1 MADDKTP
8 GPQKKAIDDHIA
20 WLRET
25 YGIGITG
32 DETETAETEQQLAHR
47 EDVEVDAK
55 TKSMEKELLR
65 KEKLRNDELENRIA
79 HQEKFFN
86 FSLAIIGLPV
96 LAASIGFIILLFKSR
111 VGDVAYAA
119 FFASVVAE
127 VIGLSYILGN
137 YFFPRQSK
145 IEEPRQDNGAQDD

>member
-1 MADDKTP
+1 MADDKSP
-8 GPQKKAIDDHIA
+8 GSQKKAIDDHIA
-20 WLRET
+20 WLRKT

-32 DETETAETEQQLAHR
+32 DETETAETEKQLAHQ

-86 FSLAIIGLPV
+86 FSLAIIGIPV
-96 LAASIGFIILLFKSR
+96 LAASIGFIILLFKKS

-127 VIGLSYILGN
+127 VIGLSYILG
-137 YFFPRQSK
+137 R
-145 IEEPRQDNGAQDD
+145 A